1 MGKSLVTSVLPCSLM
16 SLDFSFFSFF
26 SFFVTFFLF
35 YIFMCFKWFSIHRF
49 SIIKLS
55 KKSRKVEKGE
65 FESGIKFCPLE
76 WGMNLLFISFW
87 YYCWVAT
94 VALQSTALAYRAV
107 ILFLFLYIS
116 YYGPVAAHLKQ
127 GISAYFSFCQNSIWF
142 DQMYKH
148 SFLE

>member
-1 MGKSLVTSVLPCSLM
+1 MRKSLVTSVLPCSLM

-107 ILFLFLYIS
+107 IFIFVFIHIILWSCCSSPQARHLCLFLFLS
-116 YYGPVAAHLKQ
+116 
-127 GISAYFSFCQNSIWF
+127 
-142 DQMYKH
+142 
-148 SFLE
+148 E